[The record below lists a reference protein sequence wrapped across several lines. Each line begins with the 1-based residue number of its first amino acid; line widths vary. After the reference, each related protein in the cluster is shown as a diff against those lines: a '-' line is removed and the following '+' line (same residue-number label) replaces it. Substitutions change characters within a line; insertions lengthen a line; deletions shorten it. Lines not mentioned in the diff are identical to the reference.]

1 MNNWRKTLYDSYLS
15 SRCGQFIKVDERD
28 YESAAKGYARI
39 WDGVL
44 PRSLSTPC
52 LDIGCGPGKF
62 LYYLRKQGFSNIQG
76 VDLSPENVQVSQER
90 GLDVKCGDALSFLN
104 EAVKNGNRFGL
115 INLQDVIE
123 HLSKPDL
130 VDLLILVT
138 KALEPGGILLIKT
151 GNASSLVASAGRY
164 IDFTHELM
172 FTEESLRQILLTVG
186 FKEPKIIKISSRGLK
201 NRVRRA
207 LKICLYWFIYRVV
220 ENRRMPRCI
229 DFDILV
235 VARR

>member
-1 MNNWRKTLYDSYLS
+1 MY
-15 SRCGQFIKVDERD
+15 F
-28 YESAAKGYARI
+28 
-39 WDGVL
+39 
-44 PRSLSTPC
+44 
-52 LDIGCGPGKF
+52 
-62 LYYLRKQGFSNIQG
+62 LRKRGFSNVRG
-76 VDLSPENVQVSQER
+76 VDVSPENVVAAQRR
-90 GLDVKCGDALSFLN
+90 GLDVECMDALSFLK
-104 EAVKNGNRFGL
+104 EAIKNGDRFNL
-115 INLQDVIE
+115 ISLQDVIE
-123 HLSKPDL
+123 HFSKPDL

-186 FKEPKIIKISSRGLK
+186 FKEPKIIEVPSQGFK

-207 LKICLYWFIYRVV
+207 LKIGLYWFIYRVV

-235 VARR
+235 VAHR